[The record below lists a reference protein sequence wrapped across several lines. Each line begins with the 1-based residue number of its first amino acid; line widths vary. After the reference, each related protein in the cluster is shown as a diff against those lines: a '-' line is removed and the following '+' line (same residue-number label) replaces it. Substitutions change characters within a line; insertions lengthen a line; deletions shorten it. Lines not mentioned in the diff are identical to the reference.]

1 MAKKIFFITIA
12 RLLFSN
18 FLLAQIPPA
27 NTDYIKRKYLDIT
40 YANAS
45 TSEKLDIYLPDEGNG
60 PFPVIVSI
68 HGGAFM
74 IGDKGDIQVTPMLTG
89 IKRGYAVVSINY
101 RMSGEA
107 IFPKDIN
114 DVKAAIRWIKANAT
128 KYHLNPGK
136 IAAWG
141 GSAGGNLAALAGTSG
156 GVKELEDLSL
166 GNADQTSTVQAVV
179 DWFGPINFLQ
189 MDEQFK
195 LSGKGKPDHS
205 EVNSPESKILGKQI
219 SYVPELVKAA
229 SPATYI
235 SVDDPP
241 FFVEHGKEDQLV
253 PTQQSINFA
262 ADLAKVL
269 GEQKVTLILLEG
281 THHGGPQFETN
292 ENLNKVFA
300 FLDKYLK

>member
-1 MAKKIFFITIA
+1 MSKRIFFVTIA
-12 RLLFSN
+12 QLLLIN
-18 FLLAQIPPA
+18 FLIAQIPPA
-27 NTDYIKRKYLDIT
+27 NTDYMKRKYLDLA
-40 YANAS
+40 YASVSPA
-45 TSEKLDIYLPDEGNG
+45 EKLDIYLPDEGNG

-74 IGDKGDIQVTPMLTG
+74 FGDKGDVQVTPMLTG

-114 DVKAAIRWIKANAT
+114 DVKAAIRWIKVNAT
-128 KYHLNPGK
+128 QYHLNPRK

-156 GVKELEDLSL
+156 RIKELEDLSL
-166 GNADQTSTVQAVV
+166 GNPDQTSTVQAVV

-195 LSGKGKPDHS
+195 LSGKGNPDHS
-205 EVNSPESKILGKQI
+205 EANSPESKILGKQI
-219 SYVPELVKAA
+219 TLVPELVRAA
-229 SPATYI
+229 NPATYI
-235 SVDDPP
+235 TRGNPP
-241 FFVEHGKEDQLV
+241 FFIEHGKEDQLV

-262 ADLAKVL
+262 ADLTRVL
-269 GEQKVTLILLEG
+269 DDKKVTLTLLDG
-281 THHGGPQFETN
+281 TRHGGPQFEMP
-292 ENLNKVFA
+292 ENLEKVFA

>member
-1 MAKKIFFITIA
+1 MLKKLIFA
-12 RLLFSN
+12 
-18 FLLAQIPPA
+18 LLAQLLFINSLIAQIPIA
-27 NTDYIKRKYLDIT
+27 KTDYVKRKYLDIA
-40 YANAS
+40 YGSAS
-45 TSEKLDIYLPDEGNG
+45 PAEKLDIYLPDEGNG

-74 IGDKGDIQVTPMLTG
+74 IGDKGDIQVTPMLSG
-89 IKRGYAVVSINY
+89 LKRGYAVVSINY

-114 DVKAAIRWIKANAT
+114 DVKAAVRWIKTNAA
-128 KYHLNPGK
+128 KYNLNPAK

-156 GVKELEDLSL
+156 GVNELEDLSL
-166 GNADQTSTVQAVV
+166 GNPDQTSIVHAVV

-195 LSGKGKPDHS
+195 LSGKGNPDHG
-205 EVNSPESKILGKQI
+205 EANSPESKILGHQI
-219 SYVPELVKAA
+219 TQVPDLVKAA
-229 SPATYI
+229 NPATYI
-235 SVDDPP
+235 NAANPP
-241 FFVEHGKEDQLV
+241 FFIEHGKEDQLV

-262 ADLAKVL
+262 AELTRVL
-269 GEQKVTLILLEG
+269 GDKRVTLTLLDG
-281 THHGGPQFETN
+281 TRHGGPQFETP
-292 ENLNKVFA
+292 ENLDRVFE